1 MLIEVTVAGL
11 ALDPRTD
18 SPILLLRDAS
28 KNRILPIWIG
38 VAEATAIAAQV
49 EGIRLPRPM
58 THDLTQN
65 LVNSLGG
72 RISRVAITSLVDAT
86 YYAQVTL
93 VANEKENDLDARPS
107 DAVALALRAAAPI
120 YVDDQVFQQGAAT
133 LVENADG
140 EVEPVDEP
148 GADSASTA
156 RPAVADTSPAA
167 VAAASKAEAGVAG
180 AEAVE
185 QSPAERWGALLEMVN
200 GGKRNAN

>member
-18 SPILLLRDAS
+18 SPILLLRDSS

-93 VANEKENDLDARPS
+93 VANDKENDLDARPS

-133 LVENADG
+133 LVESAEGDLEPSRDAETEPAATVAVTRPNTG
-140 EVEPVDEP
+140 EGAS
-148 GADSASTA
+148 GAD
-156 RPAVADTSPAA
+156 
-167 VAAASKAEAGVAG
+167 
-180 AEAVE
+180 AVE

-200 GGKRNAN
+200 GGKKNAN

>member
-1 MLIEVTVAGL
+1 VLIEVTVAGL

-140 EVEPVDEP
+140 EVEPVGEP

>member
-18 SPILLLRDAS
+18 SPILLLRDS
-28 KNRILPIWIG
+28 SQNRILPIWIG

-93 VANEKENDLDARPS
+93 VANEQQNDLDARPS

-120 YVDDQVFQQGAAT
+120 YVDDQVFQQGAAM
-133 LVENADG
+133 LVDTGDGGELDAGSRQEEPAAAANASG
-140 EVEPVDEP
+140 EGVETQSKGGA
-148 GADSASTA
+148 GADAI
-156 RPAVADTSPAA
+156 
-167 VAAASKAEAGVAG
+167 
-180 AEAVE
+180 E
-185 QSPAERWGALLEMVN
+185 QSPAERWGALLDHVG
-200 GGKRNAN
+200 GGKLGKN